1 MKGMVDLSEW
11 RAADRLDPA
20 QLQLSTRRA
29 KTCRGCVFER
39 QWAEVCG
46 EAQAAA
52 ARVAL
57 KNCESGFI
65 YVLLPGDPL
74 QRPLLEDSHE
84 NE

>member
-1 MKGMVDLSEW
+1 M
-11 RAADRLDPA
+11 
-20 QLQLSTRRA
+20 
-29 KTCRGCVFER
+29 
-39 QWAEVCG
+39 AEVCG

-74 QRPLLEDSHE
+74 QRPLLKDSHE
-84 NE
+84 HE